1 MRDRDAARPGRV
13 ALALALAM
21 ASMMSLAACAA
32 PPPRVQP
39 ALERTLTER
48 DAAAAA
54 AHAQT
59 LERSAVFLRE
69 KWGPVALPEEAIERW
84 VAASAWGST
93 MVRCLSDEGF
103 PGAQPADDGER
114 IDFSGIRVS
123 DPRELFEIDVAVYRC
138 QSLYP
143 VRAWFEDEVRDIE
156 APWALAYTRSVVV
169 PCLLANGHDVPPVP
183 ASEPFRAGWRT
194 ESAYDPFALVGEGP
208 GARTRAEALCPAAE
222 TVLDGAP

>member
-13 ALALALAM
+13 AVALALAVT
-21 ASMMSLAACAA
+21 AAALLAACSTA
-32 PPPRVQP
+32 PSPTAP
-39 ALERTLTER
+39 ALAQTLADR

-84 VAASAWGST
+84 VAASSWGPT
-93 MVRCLSDEGF
+93 MARCLSEEGF
-103 PGAQPADDGER
+103 PGAQPADGGER
-114 IDFSGIRVS
+114 IDFSGVRVS
-123 DPRELFEIDVAVYRC
+123 GPRELFEIDVAVYRC

-143 VRAWFEDEVRDIE
+143 VRAWFDDEVRDIE
-156 APWALAYTRSVVV
+156 APWALDYTRAVVV
-169 PCLLANGHDVPPVP
+169 PCLLASGHEVPPVP
-183 ASEPFRAGWRT
+183 TGEGFRAGWRT
-194 ESAYDPFALVGEGP
+194 EAAYDPFALVGEGP